1 MIKAKLDATK
11 ITAEYSRALRRLGEL
26 SGFSPSQV
34 LIGEAGIILKT
45 CAGRAKVATQ
55 DKTDKRSRRALGK
68 KYSLT
73 KAQNWGDVS
82 VNMGIKAGK
91 LPGTVWKRVGKSSA
105 KFLAIGQMGSAWNS
119 IRWRK
124 LSGKKGGDWGKYTT
138 SVEPVL
144 NVIDNMD
151 RYVQRGRD
159 SMGLSRQSWVQ
170 VADELGIQLETV
182 QGGGTLSAQGIAKAR
197 AALASNGNRYKNG
210 SGTLTQTEIKAQVK
224 IINSLPYGIAIG
236 MDKQLLSVLGGRAK
250 FFQQAYAKGAF
261 DSMGRAARL
270 FPWMKITKPLMT

>member
-34 LIGEAGIILKT
+34 LLGEAGIILKS
-45 CAGRAKVATQ
+45 CAGKAKVATQ

-68 KYSLT
+68 KYRLT
-73 KAQNWGDVS
+73 TAPNWGDVS

-105 KFLAIGQMGSAWNS
+105 KYLAIGQMGTGWNS

-124 LSGKKGGDWGKYTT
+124 LPGKKGGDWGKYTK
-138 SVEPVL
+138 SAEPVL
-144 NVIDNMD
+144 NVIDNMG

-159 SMGLSRQSWVQ
+159 AVGMSRQSWVQ
-170 VADELGIQLETV
+170 VADELGIPLESV

-197 AALASNGNRYKNG
+197 AAIASNGKRYKNG
-210 SGTLTQTEIKAQVK
+210 SGTLTKTETKAQVE
-224 IINSLPYGIAIG
+224 IVNSLPYGIAIG
-236 MDKQLLSVLGGRAK
+236 MDKQLLSVIGGRAK
-250 FFQQAYAKGAF
+250 FFQQSYAKGAF
-261 DSMGRAARL
+261 DSMTRAARA
-270 FPWMKITKPLMT
+270 FPWMKVSKPLMT